1 MLIVCPKCG
10 ERCEIDF
17 EPEVGQHIIC
27 PFCEQKFSY
36 GEQQDDVG
44 QAGTV
49 MAVCPYCGFAEPV
62 DEQFSGRVGE
72 CSRCHREFTIRAN
85 AKGIPL
91 RAQSTVSAQPSTGR
105 ADAWLSAVSRLDP
118 GLLVNLLMGIGIAIG
133 SLFIVAASAELLF
146 WGLFLMMVATLAPK
160 FGATSDIKRLIR
172 YLVTC
177 AVLAVV
183 VRGGCYGLHQNQIQK
198 HKQAVAAKKVKVDA
212 RVQKLARKYFG
223 HELCEWCPE
232 DSVNSKPMIQG
243 LNPFSGLQCESEV
256 EKSFVSSDWDGC
268 LFELRA
274 NLHQKPKLPG
284 VITDE
289 FTRAKV
295 SQFKN
300 LPLIEEITKTL
311 GREPRLVRHPSF
323 AGEIVNLN
331 AEFNSDETTGGGE
344 PLISIKISYSLSS
357 GRLLASQL
365 GRDPDATDYS
375 NNHEDWNFEIWYNG
389 H

>member
-1 MLIVCPKCG
+1 MKIVCPHCG
-10 ERCEIDF
+10 EVCETTEDVVI
-17 EPEVGQHIIC
+17 GQHIIC

-44 QAGTV
+44 RAGTI
-49 MAVCPYCGFAEPV
+49 MAACPYCGFAEAI
-62 DEQFSGRVGE
+62 DAQYAGHIGE

-91 RAQSTVSAQPSTGR
+91 RAQSTISSQPSTGR

-118 GLLVNLLMGIGIAIG
+118 GLLVKLLMGAGIALG
-133 SLFIVAASAELLF
+133 SLFVVAASVELLF
-146 WGLFLMMVATLAPK
+146 WGLFLMMVATLAPR

-172 YLVTC
+172 YLITC

-198 HKQAVAAKKVKVDA
+198 DKQAVAAKKAKVDA
-212 RVQKLARKYFG
+212 RVQKLARRYFG
-223 HELCEWCPE
+223 HELCEWCPK

-284 VITDE
+284 MITDE
-289 FTRAKV
+289 FARAKV

-300 LPLIEEITKTL
+300 LPLISEIAKTL
-311 GREPRLVRHPSF
+311 GREPRLVRHPPL
-323 AGEIVNLN
+323 AGEILNLN
-331 AEFNSDETTGGGE
+331 AEFNSDEMTESGK
-344 PLISIKISYSLSS
+344 PLVSVKISYSLSS

-365 GRDPDATDYS
+365 GRDPDGTDYS

-389 H
+389 D